1 MKFALKDINRLPI
14 GIHCYDRGVY
24 LRVTPRGMSW
34 LLKYSING
42 RRRELGLGGT
52 TQPITAVLAKANLVK
67 AQVAQGIDPLEQ
79 KAEVRAEQKRAEKKK
94 QMPTFGE
101 LAPEALEHV
110 LAMRQFQGARTEQSW
125 RRSFRELAER
135 FGTQKIDGITRDD
148 CAAVLR
154 EAWTTKPRIAKDWQ
168 SRMLAVF
175 DYAILRGWIEK
186 NPAVWKNNL
195 DAVLPSQAVVLRGK
209 PENHHSAV
217 SSAELGRVVQQL
229 WRGDTVSALCAVFGC
244 LTVGRASEFRCAQW
258 AEIDLDAATFTV
270 PPSRRKD
277 KKPYPFVVPLS
288 RQARALL
295 HRLDTSGEFLF
306 SCRNGRPLTL
316 ATVLNTFKS
325 VTDQPITTH
334 GLRSTFADWC
344 AKNEKN
350 FLVSEKCLMHAVGNQ
365 VFRAY
370 QRDDLLEQRRALLQE
385 WADYLLPEVR
395 RSDNPACKP
404 FYSRW

>member
-52 TQPITAVLAKANLVK
+52 TQPITAVLAKANLAK

-110 LAMRQFQGARTEQSW
+110 LAMRQFQGAHTEQSW

>member
-1 MKFALKDINRLPI
+1 MKFALKDINRLPT

-52 TQPITAVLAKANLVK
+52 AQPITAVLAKANLAK

-79 KAEVRAEQKRAEKKK
+79 RAEVRAEQKRAEKKK
-94 QMPTFGE
+94 QMPTFGA

-125 RRSFRELAER
+125 RRSFCELAER
-135 FGTQKIDGITRDD
+135 FGAQKIDRITRDD

-154 EAWTTKPRIAKDWQ
+154 EVWTTKPRIAKDWQ

-229 WRGDTVSALCAVFGC
+229 WRGNTVSALCAVFGC

-258 AEIDLDAATFTV
+258 GEIDLGAATLTV
-270 PPSRRKD
+270 PPARRKD

-306 SCRNGRPLTL
+306 SCRDGRPLTL

-350 FLVSEKCLMHAVGNQ
+350 FLVSEKCLMHSVGNQ

-370 QRDDLLEQRRALLQE
+370 QRDDLLEQRRKLLQE

-395 RSDNPACKP
+395 
-404 FYSRW
+404 

>member
-1 MKFALKDINRLPI
+1 MKFALKDINRLPT

-52 TQPITAVLAKANLVK
+52 AQPITAVLAKANLAK

-79 KAEVRAEQKRAEKKK
+79 RAEVRAEQKRAEKKK

-135 FGTQKIDGITRDD
+135 FGTQKIDRITRDD

-154 EAWTTKPRIAKDWQ
+154 EVWTTKPRIAKDWQ

-258 AEIDLDAATFTV
+258 DEIDLGAATLTV
-270 PPSRRKD
+270 PPARRKD

-288 RQARALL
+288 RQAMALL

-306 SCRNGRPLTL
+306 SCRDGRPLTL

-395 RSDNPACKP
+395 
-404 FYSRW
+404 

>member
-1 MKFALKDINRLPI
+1 MKFALKDINRLPT

-52 TQPITAVLAKANLVK
+52 AQPITVVLAKANLAK

-79 KAEVRAEQKRAEKKK
+79 RAEVRAEQKRAEKKK

-125 RRSFRELAER
+125 RRAFRELAER
-135 FGTQKIDGITRDD
+135 FGTQKIDRITRDD

-154 EAWTTKPRIAKDWQ
+154 EVWTTKPRIAKDWQ

-229 WRGDTVSALCAVFGC
+229 WRGDTVGALCAVFGC

-258 AEIDLDAATFTV
+258 DEIDLGAATLTV
-270 PPSRRKD
+270 PPARRKD

-288 RQARALL
+288 RQAMALL

-306 SCRNGRPLTL
+306 SCRDGRPLTL

-395 RSDNPACKP
+395 
-404 FYSRW
+404 

>member
-52 TQPITAVLAKANLVK
+52 TQPITAVLAKANLAK

-325 VTDQPITTH
+325 VADQPITTH

>member
-1 MKFALKDINRLPI
+1 MKFALKDINSLPT

-52 TQPITAVLAKANLVK
+52 VQPITAVLAKANLAK

-79 KAEVRAEQKRAEKKK
+79 RAEVRAEQKRAEKKK

-135 FGTQKIDGITRDD
+135 FGTQKIDRITRDD

-154 EAWTTKPRIAKDWQ
+154 EVWTTKPRIAKDWQ

-258 AEIDLDAATFTV
+258 DEIDLGAATLTV
-270 PPSRRKD
+270 PPARRKD

-288 RQARALL
+288 RQAMALL

-306 SCRNGRPLTL
+306 SCRDGRPLTL

-385 WADYLLPEVR
+385 WADYLLPEV
-395 RSDNPACKP
+395 
-404 FYSRW
+404 

>member
-52 TQPITAVLAKANLVK
+52 TQPITAVLAKANLAK

-404 FYSRW
+404 FYRRW

>member
-52 TQPITAVLAKANLVK
+52 TQPITAVLAKANLAK

>member
-52 TQPITAVLAKANLVK
+52 AQPIAAVLAKANLAK

-79 KAEVRAEQKRAEKKK
+79 RAEVRAEQKRTEKKK

-101 LAPEALEHV
+101 IAPEALEHV
-110 LAMRQFQGARTEQSW
+110 LAMRQFQGAHTATSW
-125 RRSFRELAER
+125 QRSLRGIAER
-135 FGTQKIDGITRDD
+135 FGTQKIDAITRDD

-154 EAWTTKPRIAKDWQ
+154 EVWVTKPRTARDWQ
-168 SRMLAVF
+168 SRLLAVF
-175 DYAILRGWIEK
+175 DYAVLKGWIEK

-195 DAVLPSQAVVLRGK
+195 DAVLPSRAVVLRGK

-217 SSAELGRVVQQL
+217 PPEELRRVVQRL
-229 WRGDTVSALCAVFGC
+229 WQEDTVSALCAVFGC

-258 AEIDLDAATFTV
+258 DEIDLDAATFTV
-270 PPSRRKD
+270 PPARRKD

-288 RQARALL
+288 RQAKALL
-295 HRLDTSGEFLF
+295 HRLDTSSALLF
-306 SCRNGRPLTL
+306 SRRGCRPLNLT
-316 ATVLNTFKS
+316 TVLNTFKS
-325 VTDQPITTH
+325 VTAQPITAH

-370 QRDDLLEQRRALLQE
+370 QRDDLLGQRRALLQE

-395 RSDNPACKP
+395 
-404 FYSRW
+404 

>member
-52 TQPITAVLAKANLVK
+52 TQPITAVLAKANLAK
-67 AQVAQGIDPLEQ
+67 AQVTQGIDPLEQ

>member
-1 MKFALKDINRLPI
+1 
-14 GIHCYDRGVY
+14 
-24 LRVTPRGMSW
+24 
-34 LLKYSING
+34 
-42 RRRELGLGGT
+42 
-52 TQPITAVLAKANLVK
+52 
-67 AQVAQGIDPLEQ
+67 
-79 KAEVRAEQKRAEKKK
+79 
-94 QMPTFGE
+94 
-101 LAPEALEHV
+101 
-110 LAMRQFQGARTEQSW
+110 
-125 RRSFRELAER
+125 
-135 FGTQKIDGITRDD
+135 
-148 CAAVLR
+148 
-154 EAWTTKPRIAKDWQ
+154 
-168 SRMLAVF
+168 MLAVF

>member
-1 MKFALKDINRLPI
+1 MKFALKDINRLPT

-52 TQPITAVLAKANLVK
+52 AQPITAVLAKANLAK

-79 KAEVRAEQKRAEKKK
+79 RAEVRAEQKRAEKKK
-94 QMPTFGE
+94 QMPTFGA

-110 LAMRQFQGARTEQSW
+110 LAMRRFQGARTEQSW

-135 FGTQKIDGITRDD
+135 FGTQKIDRITRDD

-154 EAWTTKPRIAKDWQ
+154 EVWTTKPRIAKDWQ

-258 AEIDLDAATFTV
+258 DEIDLGAATLTV
-270 PPSRRKD
+270 PPARRKD

-288 RQARALL
+288 RQAMALL

-306 SCRNGRPLTL
+306 SCRDGRPLTL

-395 RSDNPACKP
+395 
-404 FYSRW
+404 

>member
-52 TQPITAVLAKANLVK
+52 TQPITAVLAKASLAK

>member
-1 MKFALKDINRLPI
+1 MKFTLKDINRLPI

-52 TQPITAVLAKANLVK
+52 AQPITAVLAKASLAK

-79 KAEVRAEQKRAEKKK
+79 RAEVRAEQKRAEKKK

-110 LAMRQFQGARTEQSW
+110 LAMRQFQGKYTATDW
-125 RRSFRELAER
+125 RRSLRKLAER
-135 FGTQKIDGITRDD
+135 FGTQKIDAITRDD

-154 EAWTTKPRIAKDWQ
+154 EVWTTKPRIARDWQ
-168 SRMLAVF
+168 SRLLAVF
-175 DYAILRGWIEK
+175 DYAVLKGWIEK
-186 NPAVWKNNL
+186 NPAAWKNNL
-195 DAVLPSQAVVLRGK
+195 DAVLPSRAVVLRGK

-217 SSAELGRVVQQL
+217 PSEELRRIVQQL
-229 WRGDTVSALCAVFGC
+229 WREDTVSALCAVFGC
-244 LTVGRASEFRCAQW
+244 LTVGRSSEFRCAQW
-258 AEIDLDAATFTV
+258 DEIDLDAATLTV

-277 KKPYPFVVPLS
+277 KKPYTFVVPLS
-288 RQARALL
+288 RQAKALL
-295 HRLDTSGEFLF
+295 YRLDTSGAFLF
-306 SCRNGRPLTL
+306 SCRDGRPLGL
-316 ATVLNTFKS
+316 ATVLRIFKS
-325 VTDQPITTH
+325 TTGQPITTH

-395 RSDNPACKP
+395 
-404 FYSRW
+404 